1 MADVKGTLPPFVSR
15 GRVMGALLDSAQG
28 ELEALERE
36 ARVAACRMAAGTAD
50 EKGLA
55 LWEEELGL
63 EKREDLPPEGRRAL
77 VLAALDQMETC
88 TPARLRACVR
98 RML

>member
-36 ARVAACRMAAGTAD
+36 ARAAARRMAAGTAD

-55 LWEEELGL
+55 LWEDGRISPRRGGGRWCWRLWTRWRPAPRRGSGPL
-63 EKREDLPPEGRRAL
+63 SGGCWRERSP
-77 VLAALDQMETC
+77 
-88 TPARLRACVR
+88 
-98 RML
+98 